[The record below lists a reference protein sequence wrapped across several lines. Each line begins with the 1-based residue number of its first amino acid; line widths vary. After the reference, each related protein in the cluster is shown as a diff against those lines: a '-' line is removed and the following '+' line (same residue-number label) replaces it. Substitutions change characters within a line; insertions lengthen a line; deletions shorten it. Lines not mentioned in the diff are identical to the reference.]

1 MGFTNV
7 IKDYEKY
14 SNDELHAMGVN
25 DASIHV
31 DFMIGD
37 KDLNI
42 TGYTHDGKEVAIFRN
57 GNWAF

>member
-1 MGFTNV
+1 MG
-7 IKDYEKY
+7 I
-14 SNDELHAMGVN
+14 N

-31 DFMIGD
+31 DFMIGS

-42 TGYTHDGKEVAIFRN
+42 VGYSRDGKKIQIFKD